1 MTAARPL
8 LAVIALALTGFAVRA
23 ESVLFVGNSFTF
35 GAYSPTWRYR
45 AASVTDLN
53 NEGIGGVP
61 ALFKLFTE
69 EAGLDYTVSLETHP
83 GVGLDWHWTN
93 RLTLLDRLWDHV
105 VMQSYSTLDAAH
117 PGDPTVL
124 SDYAA
129 RFEAV
134 FRKQNP
140 AVDVRLAAT
149 WSRADLTYRRQSPWT
164 GKTIDTM
171 GRDISCGYRAAAAA
185 TPSIKPVI
193 EVGAAFNRAIRT
205 GVADPNPYDGVDF
218 GKVSL
223 WTWDQYHASAFGY
236 YLEALMAFGA
246 VTGRDPT
253 SLGERETAALELGFS
268 PEQTGALQKIAHDQ
282 LKTPDE
288 RDGCPAQDGIQTSTR

>member
-1 MTAARPL
+1 MMKPRSVI
-8 LAVIALALTGFAVRA
+8 LAFGLALMAFAARA

-83 GVGLDWHWTN
+83 GIGLDWHWAN
-93 RLTLLDRLWDHV
+93 RLPLLDRAWDHV

-117 PGDPTVL
+117 PGDPALLV
-124 SDYAA
+124 DYAG
-129 RFEAV
+129 RFDAA

-140 AVDVRLAAT
+140 AVDVRLVAT
-149 WSRADLTYRRQSPWT
+149 WSRADLTYRKPSPWN
-164 GKTIDTM
+164 GKSIDAM
-171 GRDISCGYRAAAAA
+171 GRDLSCGYRAAAAA
-185 TPSIKPVI
+185 TPAIKPVI
-193 EVGAAFNRAIRT
+193 EVGAAFNRAMRT

-223 WTWDQYHASAFGY
+223 WAWDQYHASAFSY
-236 YLEALMAFGA
+236 YLEALMIFGA
-246 VTGRDPT
+246 VTGRDPA

-268 PEQTGALQKIAHDQ
+268 PDETRALQKIAHDQ
-282 LKTPDE
+282 LSTPDE
-288 RDGCPAQDGIQTSTR
+288 RDGCPAQSGTQTSAR